1 MLQAERQLKA
11 LRGELQRARTELATL
26 MNVRPGTDFTIAA
39 AQAPTPTEVLDLPA
53 SIDELELSALTN
65 RAEVRGEA
73 YQGRINAR
81 ETKVQILR
89 MLPGLEFTGGATY
102 EGNSYLLNNTWAS
115 GGLELTWNL
124 LNLVSGPRNIELAET
139 REALSETR
147 RHALSMAVL
156 SQVHI
161 ANLAYQTAVEDFRM
175 ADRLAD
181 VDKAITGQLEAAGS
195 ARQMSRQQIIQG
207 RINAALTELRRDMA
221 YAEMQAAW
229 GRIFATIGADPLPGS
244 LPSEDVKTVAAA
256 VARTFDQWRDGDI
269 WAENPADMATP
280 MALDALNV
288 EEVEAPET
296 AEAPAP
302 GNWLG
307 PAQMDVAPSED
318 DRPVIAAAV
327 ALDPLAEG
335 QSVAALSDQIPL
347 PTAEEVQKGQIQ
359 LIDPGTVQA
368 MADDPAPAAWTAL
381 PVGMRF

>member
-1 MLQAERQLKA
+1 
-11 LRGELQRARTELATL
+11 
-26 MNVRPGTDFTIAA
+26 
-39 AQAPTPTEVLDLPA
+39 
-53 SIDELELSALTN
+53 
-65 RAEVRGEA
+65 
-73 YQGRINAR
+73 
-81 ETKVQILR
+81 